1 MCIVQSDKCCYLS
14 AFSYVIVGHNIAK
27 SMKLQFVVPFCKELK
42 CRYIFI
48 DPSRCSYVCRRF

>member
-1 MCIVQSDKCCYLS
+1 
-14 AFSYVIVGHNIAK
+14 
-27 SMKLQFVVPFCKELK
+27 MKLQFVVPFCKELK